1 MDNKKV
7 ENKKHMSNK
16 KKFWVGMSALAAVG
30 VITATVA
37 YFTTSHDFV
46 NNYKNG
52 GYSVEVRDIINEQEA
67 DEMYPGQTINTD
79 VTVENTGATPLLT
92 RISYINMEDEDSNGK
107 GIELSQ
113 YPTATTLLKLT
124 AGGTGSD
131 KFVYNS
137 TDGCYYYKG
146 VLTNTTGAVQ
156 HLDSVTYQGNTVSG
170 TDAEYQTEYKT
181 AKDADT
187 WGDGTGLD
195 YKFGTKNTASFNNVE
210 HPYKFQAKVETV
222 QATDKNGELLT
233 DGALASKTAAELKQ
247 YWTDMGIKA
256 PGEQ

>member
-7 ENKKHMSNK
+7 ENKKQMSNK

-37 YFTTSHDFV
+37 YFTTSHEF
-46 NNYKNG
+46 NNSYKNG

-67 DEMYPGQTINTD
+67 DKMYPGQTINTD
-79 VTVENTGATPLLT
+79 VTVDNTGATPLLT
-92 RISYINMEDEDSNGK
+92 RISYIDMENPDSNGK

-124 AGGTGSD
+124 AGGNGSN

-137 TDGCYYYKG
+137 TDGCYYYQG
-146 VLTNTTGAVQ
+146 VLTNTTDPVQ
-156 HLDSVTYQGNTVSG
+156 HLDSVTYQGNAISG
-170 TDAEYQTEYKT
+170 TDAEYVTDYKT

-187 WGDGTGLD
+187 WGDGEGLD
-195 YKFGTKNTASFNNVE
+195 YTFGTRNTANFNSVE
-210 HPYKFQAKVETV
+210 RQYIFQAKVETV
-222 QATDKNGELLT
+222 QATDENGDLLT
-233 DGALASKTAAELKQ
+233 DGDLASKTADELKG
-247 YWTDMGIKA
+247 YWTNMGV
-256 PGEQ
+256 